1 MSNELVKKD
10 EPVGTITRLQQFLDT
25 PYMQNA
31 LRDLL
36 GDAQMINRLKRVALM
51 CISKN
56 PKLRQCSLASVAGAV
71 AESVRLGL
79 EINDYRGS
87 AHIVPYETKH
97 GMEAVF
103 QVGYQGLI
111 TLAYRTGVIQYI
123 HADVVFTN
131 DEWSVE
137 LGSNPKIVHKPNLI
151 SERGERLFA
160 YGVAYMK
167 ESNVPIVCVV
177 DKPNIERHREC
188 SKKKNSE
195 LWTLHWIWGWRKTA
209 IRELVK
215 FLPASANEF
224 VEVVQRDA
232 AAEAGEFTGED
243 VIVDAIGEVVQVGD
257 TEEHVEEPKQ

>member
-1 MSNELVKKD
+1 MSNELKKD
-10 EPVGTITRLQQFLDT
+10 EPVGTIARLQQFLET

-31 LRDLL
+31 LHDLL

-111 TLAYRTGVIQYI
+111 TLAYRTNVIQYI

-137 LGSNPKIVHKPNLI
+137 LGTSPKIVHKPNVVGD
-151 SERGERLFA
+151 RGERLFA
-160 YGVAYMK
+160 YAVAYLK
-167 ESNVPIVCVV
+167 DSTVPIVAVV
-177 DKPNIERHREC
+177 DKANIERHRAC
-188 SKKKNSE
+188 SKSKNSDV
-195 LWTLHWIWGWRKTA
+195 WTVHWIWGWRKTA
-209 IRELVK
+209 LRELVK
-215 FLPASANEF
+215 FLPATANEF
-224 VEVVQRDA
+224 AEAVQRDA
-232 AAEAGEFTGED
+232 AAEAGELTGEV
-243 VIVDAIGEVVQVGD
+243 VIEDAIGEVVQVN
-257 TEEHVEEPKQ
+257 EEVEEPQQ